1 MEIAYYCVTNKI
13 DSKNNLI
20 QSAHQPNFLPWI
32 GYFAKINQ
40 SHVFVFSDDVRYS
53 KQQLTNRANFI
64 DVNGKTFT
72 CTIPVNKTSGSRLF
86 EKTIT
91 LEERR
96 ILDRGIA
103 RIKNDYRSTP
113 FYSDMCNIIY
123 KVHEMLDAHHKLVD
137 FNVSCIGYLAK
148 IFNINYLQL
157 LGTELNLHLYESN
170 QRLVQRAKALEIP
183 NYLCGRGAAS
193 YHDDEFLHKQ
203 GLNVLYANYSEIEN
217 QFGSDAGYSILHTI
231 SHYGIEKIRE
241 HFTTSA
247 YRAVGVAYVK

>member
-91 LEERR
+91 LAISNER
-96 ILDRGIA
+96 ILRPSRPIM
-103 RIKNDYRSTP
+103 RP
-113 FYSDMCNIIY
+113 FISSEGSDTT
-123 KVHEMLDAHHKLVD
+123 E
-137 FNVSCIGYLAK
+137 
-148 IFNINYLQL
+148 
-157 LGTELNLHLYESN
+157 TELSTT
-170 QRLVQRAKALEIP
+170 RSPAK
-183 NYLCGRGAAS
+183 R
-193 YHDDEFLHKQ
+193 
-203 GLNVLYANYSEIEN
+203 
-217 QFGSDAGYSILHTI
+217 
-231 SHYGIEKIRE
+231 
-241 HFTTSA
+241 
-247 YRAVGVAYVK
+247 